1 MGTIGLE
8 YFVLEDVLGLEYHL
22 WQLIDGCPVF
32 CLWNLLP
39 YLCDYLGGVGISILN
54 REQGYGNVHEEV
66 LELCSAE
73 GDGRWETVGDEGL
86 FDFLKVIHIFVSLLF

>member
-22 WQLIDGCPVF
+22 RQLIDGRSVF
-32 CLWNLLP
+32 CLRYLLP
-39 YLCDYLGGVGISILN
+39 YLCDYFGGVGVSVLG
-54 REQGYGNVHEEV
+54 RGQGYGNVHEEV

-73 GDGRWETVGDEGL
+73 GGG
-86 FDFLKVIHIFVSLLF
+86 